1 MGLPSPAE
9 DVPLW
14 QTIQREALAVA
25 AAEPALAA
33 WMHEAVVGQHDLA
46 GTLAQL
52 IAAAVSGSRDE
63 KAATRRMAERV
74 YREHPALIEIA
85 TLDLRAPLDRDPACL
100 GPLHVLLHFK
110 GYVALQAYRISHRL
124 WESGRTESAREL
136 HARITGALHVSIH
149 PSATIGS
156 GLFIDHGTG
165 ITIGEGVVIGEDVSM
180 LQEVTLGGLPEG
192 EAGVPRIGRGACW
205 PPGRRCWATSRSAT
219 LPRSAPA
226 RWFWRRCR
234 RATRRSACRPG
245 WSAAHPTHGPRRTW
259 TSPCH
264 DPAVKTASLTPE
276 FPLCSIRGSGVR
288 RPQRGQGERGAWP
301 QDAIAPSTC
310 PRHTCGRCGS
320 IRRSSPIPRPIRSAC
335 RSCARSSR

>member
-9 DVPLW
+9 NVPLW
-14 QTIQREALAVA
+14 HTIQREALAVA

-63 KAATRRMAERV
+63 KAATRRMAERA

-85 TLDLRAPLDRDPACL
+85 TLDLRAPLDRDPACP

-110 GYVALQAYRISHRL
+110 GYIALQAYRISHRL
-124 WESGRTESAREL
+124 WESGRTELAREL

-165 ITIGEGVVIGEDVSM
+165 ITIGEGVVIGEGVSM

-192 EAGVPRIGRGACW
+192 EAGVPRIGRGVLLAA
-205 PPGRRCWATSRSAT
+205 GATVLGNIEIGDFAKVGAGSLVLASVPSGYTAVGV
-219 LPRSAPA
+219 PA
-226 RWFWRRCR
+226 RL
-234 RATRRSACRPG
+234 
-245 WSAAHPTHGPRRTW
+245 
-259 TSPCH
+259 
-264 DPAVKTASLTPE
+264 V
-276 FPLCSIRGSGVR
+276 
-288 RPQRGQGERGAWP
+288 
-301 QDAIAPSTC
+301 
-310 PRHTCGRCGS
+310 RHTS
-320 IRRSSPIPRPIRSAC
+320 DARPALDMDQSL
-335 RSCARSSR
+335 S